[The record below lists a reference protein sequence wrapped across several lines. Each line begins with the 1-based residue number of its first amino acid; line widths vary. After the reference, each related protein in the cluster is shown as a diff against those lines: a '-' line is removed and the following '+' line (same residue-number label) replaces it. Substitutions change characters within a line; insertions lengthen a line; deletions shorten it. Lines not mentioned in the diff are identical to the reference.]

1 MLYIEKAQIIILFT
15 IFIAMARTNDED
27 FDMSDMG
34 TLNKYKA
41 EVVNGVVKG
50 IQLTD
55 KKVDGI
61 SVEGKTIDGTYTIKT
76 IYLVAYSEEE
86 AHRILNEVKQKYKL
100 Q

>member
-1 MLYIEKAQIIILFT
+1 
-15 IFIAMARTNDED
+15 MARTNDED

-41 EVVNGVVKG
+41 EVVNGEVKG

-86 AHRILNEVKQKYKL
+86 AHRILNEVKNKYKL
-100 Q
+100 K